1 MGPEIR
7 FEQVS
12 RRFGAVRAVE
22 AVDLTIAGGSFV
34 ALVGESGSG
43 KSTLLRAIN
52 RLDEA
57 AQREGRV
64 TIGDKDVAATPL
76 TELRRRIGYV
86 FQSIGLFPH
95 MNVTANITI
104 GRRARGDGL
113 SEAEVAALLEQVGL
127 PPDFAQRMPREL
139 SGGQAQRV
147 GIARALAIE
156 PEILLVDEPFAALD
170 PITRDAL
177 GKTVRALHEAR
188 GLTTIL
194 VTHDMAEAM
203 LLADRVIV
211 LAVGKIVADATPAAL
226 AAGRGGA
233 EAEALVAVPR
243 EQARRIAELGA
254 KADK

>member
-12 RRFGAVRAVE
+12 RRFGAVSAVTG
-22 AVDLTIAGGSFV
+22 VDLTIVAGSFV

-52 RLDEA
+52 RLDEGA
-57 AQREGRV
+57 LREGRV
-64 TIGDKDVAATPL
+64 TIGGEDVTAAPL

-95 MNVTANITI
+95 MTVAANLAI
-104 GRRARGDGL
+104 GRRVRGETLADTD
-113 SEAEVAALLEQVGL
+113 VAALLDQVGL
-127 PPDFAQRMPREL
+127 PAEFARRMPREL

-156 PEILLVDEPFAALD
+156 PEILLLDEPFAALD
-170 PITRDAL
+170 PVTRDAL

-211 LAVGKIVADATPAAL
+211 LAKGRIVADATPADL

>member
-12 RRFGAVRAVE
+12 RRFGAVSAVE
-22 AVDLTIAGGSFV
+22 AVDLTIDAGSFV

-64 TIGDKDVAATPL
+64 TIGDKDAVATPL

-95 MNVTANITI
+95 MDVAANVAI

-113 SEAEVAALLEQVGL
+113 GEAEVAALLDQVGL
-127 PPDFAQRMPREL
+127 PPEFARRMPREL

-156 PEILLVDEPFAALD
+156 PEILLLDEPFAALD

-211 LAVGKIVADATPAAL
+211 LAKGRIVADATPADL

-233 EAEALVAVPR
+233 DAEALVAVPR
-243 EQARRIAELGA
+243 EQARRIAELGG
-254 KADK
+254 